1 MCGIAGYW
9 GARTLSAESL
19 EQCLRLMHRRGP
31 DFAGSFQ
38 RSVNPDRNLYLL
50 HSRLNIIDFDERAHQ
65 PFHAGSKVLAYNGE
79 LYNYIEL
86 KQKLIAEGCQ
96 FHTESDTEVL
106 LQTLI
111 RYGWQGLDQCEGMWA
126 FALYDKNDGSLLL
139 SRDRF
144 GEKPLYLYR
153 DETGLYFGS
162 EIKFIV
168 ALSSNTLR
176 VNYDHL
182 CRYMIHGYRSLY
194 KGTETFFHGIRE
206 LPAATVLSV
215 DRDGLEKQWQYW
227 HPEYVPDYSITYQDA
242 VIAAREALIRSV
254 GLRLRADV
262 PLAF

>member
-50 HSRLNIIDFDERAHQ
+50 HSRLNIIDFDERANQ

-162 EIKFIV
+162 EIKFIA
-168 ALSSNTLR
+168 ALLGRRLEVDLQHLRRYLVNGYKALYKRPAAFFQGLAELSAAETLR
-176 VNYDHL
+176 LD
-182 CRYMIHGYRSLY
+182 
-194 KGTETFFHGIRE
+194 
-206 LPAATVLSV
+206 
-215 DRDGLEKQWQYW
+215 
-227 HPEYVPDYSITYQDA
+227 
-242 VIAAREALIRSV
+242 
-254 GLRLRADV
+254 
-262 PLAF
+262 